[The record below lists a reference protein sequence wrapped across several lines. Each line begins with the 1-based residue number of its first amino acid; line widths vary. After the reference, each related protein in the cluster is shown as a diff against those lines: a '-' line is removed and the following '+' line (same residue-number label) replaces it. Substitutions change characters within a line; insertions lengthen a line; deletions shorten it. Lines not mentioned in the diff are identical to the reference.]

1 MAEMQ
6 GLFDNEADKEGCEGC
21 WLSDGCRSVVRTM
34 VAQARDGEC
43 TFWPF
48 WFQTWILLWKLKS
61 SLRPSDFSL
70 ECRFENWNHP
80 WSFQFQT
87 YVLMLFQTFKLARLV
102 WWYLLAILLAELN
115 AVPKAKIIPGH
126 SHFRLECYSESWNH
140 PLVILISDLNVNLK
154 LSKNTLWLYRLCC
167 STILNFS

>member
-1 MAEMQ
+1 MSDCRAT
-6 GLFDNEADKEGCEGC
+6 
-21 WLSDGCRSVVRTM
+21 LSLRGKWN
-34 VAQARDGEC
+34 A
-43 TFWPF
+43 

-61 SLRPSDFSL
+61 SLRPDFSQ

-126 SHFRLECYSESWNH
+126 SHFRLECYSESWNR

-154 LSKNTLWLYRLCC
+154 LGKTPFSYMGYAALQFW
-167 STILNFS
+167 ILAGFLLTTCAFVY